1 LQVTD
6 RKAVFITGI
15 GPGLIRESLS
25 RDRRVYGVSRRGC
38 PLELAD
44 AFAKLPACPSG
55 GLLDIRAMQ

>member
-1 LQVTD
+1 MNCAACGKPVVSL
-6 RKAVFITGI
+6 R
-15 GPGLIRESLS
+15 PGLIRESLS

-38 PLELAD
+38 PPELAD